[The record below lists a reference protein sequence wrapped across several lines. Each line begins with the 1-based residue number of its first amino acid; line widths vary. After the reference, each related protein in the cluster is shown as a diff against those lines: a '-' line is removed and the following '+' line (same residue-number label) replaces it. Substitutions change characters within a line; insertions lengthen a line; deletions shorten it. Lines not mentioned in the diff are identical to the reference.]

1 MIRSRRLHCVPG
13 VSAVNVISGHSTRR
27 RRGRRDC
34 AEINKE
40 KETTHQMKIKNIL
53 AALVICGSL
62 AAWGCSK
69 SQPGTSNDGAARGD
83 GPSALPDNGFKAV
96 ISVSDPPARLRTGQ
110 KEAIQVNIKNASDV
124 AWYARGAAVNHASSN
139 KFYLAVANRWLKAE
153 GEKLVTDM
161 DGRYGLPRDLKPGEE
176 TRVPL
181 LVTAPKEPGD
191 YILELD
197 LVQEQVAWFHDKGSG
212 TARVKILVER

>member
-1 MIRSRRLHCVPG
+1 
-13 VSAVNVISGHSTRR
+13 
-27 RRGRRDC
+27 
-34 AEINKE
+34 
-40 KETTHQMKIKNIL
+40 MKIRDL
-53 AALVICGSL
+53 LFALVVCGSL

-69 SQPGTSNDGAARGD
+69 SQPGTSNTATPAAARGYV
-83 GPSALPDNGFKAV
+83 PSALPDNGFKAI
-96 ISVSDPPARLRTGQ
+96 ISVADAPARLRTGQ

-124 AWYARGAAVNHASSN
+124 VWYVRGAAVNNASSN

-176 TRVPL
+176 TKVPL
-181 LVTAPKEPGD
+181 LITAPKEPGD

-212 TARVKILVER
+212 TARIKIQVER